1 MEKEW
6 TFVIDGTEHLRK
18 EMEESCTQLPI
29 ENRNGEEYVTI
40 KYKDFKK
47 LLEFYMKE
55 HSSDLPFE

>member
-18 EMEESCTQLPI
+18 AMEESCTQLPI
-29 ENRNGEEYVTI
+29 ENRDGEEYVTI